1 MDLMANV
8 YNSQL
13 DAFTLYHRVQEDQ
26 SGSSLLSPDGP
37 VLPALGQGLAGAAGA
52 TISNIAI
59 YPLDLIITRLQIQR
73 ALRKDQSVAGGD
85 EYKSLL
91 DAAHKIYDKEGGL
104 SGFYTGLVQ
113 DTGKTIAD
121 SFFFFLAYNFFRE
134 RRLRAKGSGK
144 SLPALEELGVGFIAG
159 SLTKLLT
166 TPISNIVT
174 RKQAAAF
181 TASQTPPSSPN
192 PSDPKK
198 PAQSN
203 SPSATDIA
211 NDILETQGYLGFWS
225 GYSASLVLTL
235 NPSLTFFLFETF
247 KKILLPRSRRENPP
261 AMATFLMAAV
271 SKACASAV
279 TYPFSLAKSRA
290 QSGAKSE
297 EKQEEDVVDKDFNS
311 SKKKKAARSTIFS
324 TLLAIA
330 QTEGA
335 SGLYSGL
342 HLEITRG
349 FFSHGITMIVKQAV
363 HRFVIQAY
371 YILSLFIERYKKK
384 ANPVSLIERAQRRGY
399 EYYDLGF
406 KRVAEKME
414 ETQRQ
419 MKEKA
424 NETAEFVAEYVQE
437 DDGEWRDLYG
447 TGLARWLT
455 DK

>member
-1 MDLMANV
+1 M
-8 YNSQL
+8 
-13 DAFTLYHRVQEDQ
+13 
-26 SGSSLLSPDGP
+26 
-37 VLPALGQGLAGAAGA
+37 LPALGQGIAGA
-52 TISNIAI
+52 TGAAISNIAL
-59 YPLDLIITRLQIQR
+59 YPLNLIITRLQIQR
-73 ALRKDQSVAGGD
+73 VLRDDQSVAGDD
-85 EYKSLL
+85 EYKGLL
-91 DAAHKIYDKEGGL
+91 DAAHKIYDNEGGL
-104 SGFYTGLVQ
+104 SGFYTGLIQ

-121 SFFFFLAYNFFRE
+121 SFFFFLVYNFFRE
-134 RRLRAKGSGK
+134 RRLQIKGDRK
-144 SLPALEELGVGFIAG
+144 SLPALEELSVGFVAG
-159 SLTKLLT
+159 SLTKLIT
-166 TPISNIVT
+166 TPLSNIVT
-174 RKQAAAF
+174 RQQAAAF
-181 TASQTPPSSPN
+181 TAAQSPPSSPN
-192 PSDPKK
+192 PSDPRK
-198 PAQSN
+198 PAQS
-203 SPSATDIA
+203 PSATEIA
-211 NDILETQGYLGFWS
+211 QGIINSQGYLGFWS

-261 AMATFLMAAV
+261 PSATFLMAAV

-290 QSGAKSE
+290 QSGAKRE
-297 EKQEEDVVDKDFNS
+297 EKEEKDAISKDFS
-311 SKKKKAARSTIFS
+311 SNRKRKVARSTIFS
-324 TLLAIA
+324 TVLAIA
-330 QTEGA
+330 QTEGV

-342 HLEITRG
+342 HLEIIKG

-371 YILSLFIERYKKK
+371 YVCALFVQRYKKQ

-414 ETQRQ
+414 ETKRQ
-419 MKEKA
+419 VKEKA
-424 NETAEFVAEYVQE
+424 NETAEFVAEYVEE

>member
-1 MDLMANV
+1 VL
-8 YNSQL
+8 
-13 DAFTLYHRVQEDQ
+13 REDQ
-26 SGSSLLSPDGP
+26 SVPSE
-37 VLPALGQGLAGAAGA
+37 
-52 TISNIAI
+52 
-59 YPLDLIITRLQIQR
+59 
-73 ALRKDQSVAGGD
+73 D
-85 EYKSLL
+85 EYEGLL
-91 DAAHKIYDKEGGL
+91 DAAQKIYDSEGGL

-113 DTGKTIAD
+113 DTGKTISD

-134 RRLRAKGSGK
+134 RRLKSRGNAK
-144 SLPALEELGVGFIAG
+144 SLPALEELSVGFVAG

-181 TASQTPPSSPN
+181 TASRSPPSSPN
-192 PSDPKK
+192 PSNPNETVLPK
-198 PAQSN
+198 
-203 SPSATDIA
+203 SPSASQIA
-211 NDILETQGYLGFWS
+211 HDILKSQGYMGFWS

-247 KKILLPRSRRENPP
+247 KRLLPRARRDNPP
-261 AMATFLMAAV
+261 AAATFLMAAV

-290 QSGAKSE
+290 QSGANSE
-297 EKQEEDVVDKDFNS
+297 EKDEKKVIDEDFKSNS
-311 SKKKKAARSTIFS
+311 ERKAARSTIFS
-324 TLLAIA
+324 TLLTIA
-330 QTEGA
+330 QNEGV

-349 FFSHGITMIVKQAV
+349 FFSHGITMIVKQVV
-363 HRFVIQAY
+363 HRFIIQLY
-371 YILSLFIERYKKK
+371 YILSLFVQRYKKQ
-384 ANPVSLIERAQRRGY
+384 ANPMKLIERAQHRGY

-406 KRVAEKME
+406 KRVAERME

-419 MKEKA
+419 VKENA

-437 DDGEWRDLYG
+437 EDDGEWRNLYG

>member
-1 MDLMANV
+1 V
-8 YNSQL
+8 
-13 DAFTLYHRVQEDQ
+13 HEDQ
-26 SGSSLLSPDGP
+26 SGTSLLSPDGP
-37 VLPALGQGLAGAAGA
+37 VIPALGQGLAGAAGA
-52 TISNIAI
+52 AISNIAI

-73 ALRKDQSVAGGD
+73 VVRKDQSVSSD
-85 EYKSLL
+85 SEYKGLF
-91 DAAHKIYDKEGGL
+91 DAACKIYNNEGGL
-104 SGFYTGLVQ
+104 SGFYTGLTS

-134 RRLRAKGSGK
+134 RRLQARENGK
-144 SLPALEELGVGFIAG
+144 SLPALEELGVGFVAG
-159 SLTKLLT
+159 SLTKLIT
-166 TPISNIVT
+166 TPLSNIVT

-181 TASQTPPSSPN
+181 TASRSPPSSPN
-192 PSDPKK
+192 PSDTRKAARSK
-198 PAQSN
+198 

-211 NDILETQGYLGFWS
+211 NEILKSQGYLGFWS

-235 NPSLTFFLFETF
+235 NPSLTFLLFETF
-247 KKILLPRSRRENPP
+247 KKLILPRSRRENPP
-261 AMATFLMAAV
+261 ASATFLMAAV

-279 TYPFSLAKSRA
+279 TYPFSIAKSRA

-297 EKQEEDVVDKDFNS
+297 EREEKDAMDKDFDS
-311 SKKKKAARSTIFS
+311 SMKRKAARSTIFS

-330 QTEGA
+330 QTEGV

-342 HLEITRG
+342 HLEITKG
-349 FFSHGITMIVKQAV
+349 FFSHGLTMIVKQAV
-363 HRFVIQAY
+363 HRFVIQIY
-371 YILSLFIERYKKK
+371 YMLSLFIQRYKKR
-384 ANPVSLIERAQRRGY
+384 ANPVSLIERAQRRGH

-419 MKEKA
+419 VKEKA

-455 DK
+455 EK

>member
-1 MDLMANV
+1 M
-8 YNSQL
+8 
-13 DAFTLYHRVQEDQ
+13 QEDH

-52 TISNIAI
+52 AISNIAI

-73 ALRKDQSVAGGD
+73 VLRKDQTVAGVD
-85 EYKSLL
+85 EYQGLV
-91 DAAHKIYDKEGGL
+91 DAARKIYNNQGF
-104 SGFYTGLVQ
+104 SGFYTGLVP
-113 DTGKTIAD
+113 DTGKTITD
-121 SFFFFLAYNFFRE
+121 SFFFFLVYNFFRE
-134 RRLRAKGSGK
+134 RRLRARGNGK
-144 SLPALEELGVGFIAG
+144 SLPVLEELGVGFVAG
-159 SLTKLLT
+159 SLTKLIT
-166 TPISNIVT
+166 TPLSNIVT

-181 TASQTPPSSPN
+181 TASRSPPSSPN
-192 PSDPKK
+192 PSNTKK
-198 PAQSN
+198 PTQSR
-203 SPSATDIA
+203 SPSATDIV
-211 NDILETQGYLGFWS
+211 NEILKSQGYLGLWS

-235 NPSLTFFLFETF
+235 NPSLTFLLFETF
-247 KKILLPRSRRENPP
+247 KKLLLPRSRRENPP
-261 AMATFLMAAV
+261 ASATFLMAAV

-290 QSGAKSE
+290 QSGAKDEEQE
-297 EKQEEDVVDKDFNS
+297 EKDIMDKDFS
-311 SKKKKAARSTIFS
+311 SSRKRKAAKSTIFS

-342 HLEITRG
+342 HLELTKG
-349 FFSHGITMIVKQAV
+349 FFSHGLTMIVKQAV
-363 HRFVIQAY
+363 HRLVIQTY
-371 YILSLFIERYKKK
+371 YMLSLLVQRYKNR
-384 ANPVSLIERAQRRGY
+384 ANPASLIERAQQRGY

-419 MKEKA
+419 VKEKA

-437 DDGEWRDLYG
+437 DDGQWRDLYG
-447 TGLARWLT
+447 TGLAKWLT